1 MFFKTFAEKQ
11 NEQKG
16 RNYDRDIRRS
26 LGLGLSEAKRAR
38 DCAEDERKAA
48 NEIIERL
55 TEALH
60 VARGALMFIDTDYS
74 LKIADDLAS
83 AIDPSLKP

>member
-1 MFFKTFAEKQ
+1 MKILTSRGYQEL
-11 NEQKG
+11 NG
-16 RNYDRDIRRS
+16 DLVRRS
-26 LGLGLSEAKRAR
+26 LGIGSSELTRAKE
-38 DCAEDERKAA
+38 CAEDERRAA

-74 LKIADDLAS
+74 RKVADYLAS